1 MAFVRTILDRISTI
15 TGRRSEEQP
24 PQEDAGSG
32 ATEPADEAE
41 VRSIYLNYRA
51 QSVKYVSNAVST
63 AKYNFLTFL
72 PKFLFE
78 QFRKYSNLFF
88 LCITL
93 IQQIPLVSPT
103 GRYTTLVPLL
113 FILFVSAVKEIIEDF
128 KRHRADDETNN
139 RKILV
144 LRGGI
149 WVTLKWKELQVG
161 DIVKVV
167 NDQEFPAD
175 LVLLSSSEPQ
185 GMCYVET
192 SNLDGETNLKIRQG
206 LPQTANLL
214 IHEDVAAME
223 GRIECE
229 GPNRHLYE
237 FVGNIRLRGSSK
249 ISSSHES
256 TALLNDSPS
265 INSDEIISDE
275 LKSPIPLGPD
285 QILLRGAQ
293 LKNTKWV
300 FGAVVYTG
308 HESKLMMNSTSAPL
322 KRSTMEVMT
331 NTQILYML
339 FLLLS
344 LALLSTIASEVWDSR
359 HKHIH
364 WYLPDNEKGNF
375 FLTFLTFII
384 LYNNLIP
391 ISLPVTIEVVKF
403 IQAFFISWDIDM
415 YHTDSN
421 TPAVART
428 SNLNEE
434 LGQVKYIFSD
444 KTGTLT
450 RNVMEFKKCSVA
462 GEIYGDGSET
472 EDGFRDP
479 RLTGSLHRGQAAT
492 KDVQNFLTFMAVCH
506 TVVPEKDH
514 TDPSIV
520 HYQAASPDEAALVNA
535 AKELGFIF
543 SVRTPEYVTI
553 DALGQEEKYE
563 VLNVLEFNSYRKR
576 MSVIVR
582 NPEGTIY
589 LYCKGADTVIYERLA
604 EDSPYKEVTLQHLS
618 EFANEGLRTLC
629 FAGREISK
637 EEYEE
642 WSETYYKAST
652 SLQNRDTKL
661 DEAAELIEKNLF
673 LHGASAIEDKLQWG
687 VPETIETLSKAD
699 IKIWVLTGDKQE
711 TAINIGFSCKL
722 LKEAMP
728 LMIINEENHDDTRE
742 TLLRH
747 VNTFGDQ
754 LGKENEVGLI
764 IDGLSLKY
772 ALSFELRKEFLDLAV
787 SCKAVICCRVSP
799 LQKAEI
805 VEMVKKSCQ
814 AITLAIGDGANDVGM
829 IQAAHVGIGI
839 SGHEGLQ
846 AACASDYSIAQF
858 RFLIKLLLVHG
869 VWSYC
874 RLSKVIL
881 YSFYKNITLYIIEF
895 WFIWVNG
902 MSAQILFDRWCIGLY
917 NVFFTALPPFA
928 IGLFDRTCTEHSLVQ
943 FPALY
948 KPSQNSELFNTK
960 VFWMWT
966 ANAFYHSALLF
977 WIPLGALVTDVAWSN
992 GHIGD
997 HYFLGNMVYT
1007 YCVIV
1012 VCVKSGLETDAWTW
1026 CSHFAIWG
1034 SILFWV
1040 VFFGF
1045 YSLSW
1050 PVIPVS
1056 PEMSGQAAAV
1066 FSSGIFWML
1075 LILMPI
1081 LVLMRDVIWKVVRR
1095 TMYKTL
1101 AEKVQE
1107 AELRHED
1114 PTTVIEQATRKTLT
1128 ETSRLLK
1135 NLFTRKPSRPVA
1147 DPYEMTQHGY
1157 AFSQEEHG
1165 VIPQS
1170 QLIRAYDT
1178 TKSKPEGL

>member
-1 MAFVRTILDRISTI
+1 MASGRGTTEFDRLSAL
-15 TGRRSEEQP
+15 GPAGQHQP
-24 PQEDAGSG
+24 HQDETGSG
-32 ATEPADEAE
+32 ATEQAEVAE
-41 VRSIYLNYRA
+41 VRSIYLNYRP
-51 QSVKYVSNAVST
+51 QSVKYVSNSVST
-63 AKYNFLTFL
+63 AKYNLLTFF

-93 IQQIPLVSPT
+93 TQQIPRVSPT

-113 FILFVSAVKEIIEDF
+113 FILLVSAFKEIIEDF
-128 KRHRADDETNN
+128 KRHLADDETNK
-139 RKILV
+139 RKISV
-144 LRGGI
+144 LRGGR
-149 WVTLKWKELQVG
+149 WVTLKWREVQVG

-185 GMCYVET
+185 GMCYLET
-192 SNLDGETNLKIRQG
+192 SNLDGETNLKLRQG
-206 LPQTANLL
+206 LPQTAGLL
-214 IHEDVAAME
+214 SHEDVAAME

-249 ISSSHES
+249 M
-256 TALLNDSPS
+256 AN
-265 INSDEIISDE
+265 
-275 LKSPIPLGPD
+275 PLGPD

-293 LKNTKWV
+293 LKNTQWV
-300 FGAVVYTG
+300 FGAVIYTG
-308 HESKLMMNSTSAPL
+308 HETKLMMNSTSAPL

-331 NTQILYML
+331 NKQILYML
-339 FLLLS
+339 ILLMSLS
-344 LALLSTIASEVWDSR
+344 LLSTIASEIWDGNHTGS
-359 HKHIH
+359 H
-364 WYLPDNEKGNF
+364 WYLPDNKSGNF
-375 FLTFLTFII
+375 FMTFLTFII

-403 IQAFFISWDIDM
+403 IQAFFIGWDIDM
-415 YHTDSN
+415 YHADSN

-434 LGQVKYIFSD
+434 LGQIKYIFSD

-450 RNVMEFKKCSVA
+450 RNVMEFKKCTVA
-462 GEIYGDGSET
+462 GIVYGNNGESEET
-472 EDGFRDP
+472 FSDP
-479 RLTGSLHRGQAAT
+479 RLIENLH
-492 KDVQNFLTFMAVCH
+492 QNHETAQEIRAFLTMLAVCH
-506 TVVPEKDH
+506 TVVPEKDR

-520 HYQAASPDEAALVNA
+520 NYQAASPDEAALVRA
-535 AKELGFIF
+535 AKKLGFVF
-543 SVRTPEYVTI
+543 SVRTPEYLLI
-553 DALGQEEKYE
+553 EAMGQEEKYE

-582 NPEGTIY
+582 TPEGKIV
-589 LYCKGADTVIYERLA
+589 LFCKGADTVIYERLA
-604 EDSPYKEVTLQHLS
+604 DQEPHRDVTLQHLS
-618 EFANEGLRTLC
+618 DLAKEGLRTLC
-629 FAGREISK
+629 FAVRDISK
-637 EEYEE
+637 QEYEE

-661 DEAAELIEKNLF
+661 DEAAELIEKNLH
-673 LHGASAIEDKLQWG
+673 LLGATAIEDKLQWG
-687 VPETIETLSKAD
+687 VPETIETLAKAD

-711 TAINIGFSCKL
+711 TAINIGFSCRL
-722 LKEAMP
+722 LKESMP
-728 LMIINEENHDDTRE
+728 LIIINEENHDDTRE

-747 VNTFGDQ
+747 ITTFGDQ

-772 ALSFELRKEFLDLAV
+772 ALSYELRKDFLNLAI

-805 VEMVKKSCQ
+805 VEMVKKNCQ

-869 VWSYC
+869 VWSYN

-881 YSFYKNITLYIIEF
+881 YSFYKNVTLYIIEF

-902 MSAQILFDRWCIGLY
+902 LSAQILFDRWCIGFY

-928 IGLFDRTCTEHSLVQ
+928 IGLFDRTCTEASLVQ
-943 FPALY
+943 FPELY

-960 VFWMWT
+960 VFWQWT

-977 WIPLGALVTDVAWSN
+977 WIPLGALVTDVAWSS

-997 HYFLGNMVYT
+997 HYFFGNMVYT
-1007 YCVIV
+1007 YCVII
-1012 VCVKSGLETDAWTW
+1012 VCLKSGLETDAWTW

-1034 SILFWV
+1034 SILFWI

-1045 YSLSW
+1045 YSLTW
-1050 PVIPVS
+1050 PVIPIS
-1056 PEMSGQAAAV
+1056 PEMSGQAHAV
-1066 FSSGIFWML
+1066 FSCGIFWML
-1075 LILMPI
+1075 LILMPV
-1081 LVLMRDVIWKVVRR
+1081 LVLMRDIVWKVIRR
-1095 TMYKTL
+1095 TMYKSL
-1101 AEKVQE
+1101 AEQVQE

-1135 NLFTRKPSRPVA
+1135 NLFTRRTSRPVA
-1147 DPYEMTQHGY
+1147 DPYEMTQHPRRVYVTHDGY

-1165 VIPQS
+1165 VIPQA

-1178 TKSKPEGL
+1178 TKTKPEGL